1 MVNSLKNSI
10 QLLRPTLIV
19 LALGLTG
26 CQSVGPK
33 LLPGDHFNYNVAV
46 AESSQQQLLLNLV
59 RLRYSETPVFMKV
72 SSVISQ
78 YGRTASANVGAGV
91 NTGLGGDNT
100 ASIAGTGTWSDKPT
114 ITYIPVSGQEFSRN
128 LLTPIPL
135 KSLFQMM
142 QSGWPVDLVI
152 AVAIWSINDVVNE
165 IARPSRRRQ
174 ADPRLDE
181 FFVVWSR
188 LRTHGTLGIRN
199 KVDSSDVILFFRED
213 ASEESLEDI
222 SRFRE
227 LLTLDESIS
236 EYRVIHALIPRNRD
250 EIAVLTGSIWDIMLN
265 LAWKFDVPQ
274 EHIAS
279 GRTSETFRSERT
291 YGIPPIRVQY
301 SKSKPDPEL
310 SFASFQAHGY
320 WYFIDE
326 RDRESKRTFSFLEL
340 LLSLAVTNMADQSP
354 VITISN

>member
-1 MVNSLKNSI
+1 MLNSLENSI
-10 QLLRPTLIV
+10 QLLRLALIV
-19 LALGLTG
+19 LALGVTG

-33 LLPGDHFNYNVAV
+33 LLPDDQFNYNAAV
-46 AESSQQQLLLNLV
+46 AESSQQQLLINLV

-78 YGRTASANVGAGV
+78 YTRAVSANVSAGA

-100 ASIAGTGTWSDKPT
+100 ASIGGTGVWSDKPT
-114 ITYIPVSGQEFSRN
+114 ITYLPVSGQEFSRN
-128 LLTPIPL
+128 LLTPIST
-135 KSLFQMM
+135 KSIFQMM
-142 QSGWPVDLVI
+142 QSGWPADLVV
-152 AVAIWSINDVVNE
+152 AVTMWSINDVTNE

-174 ADPRLDE
+174 ADRRLDQ

-188 LRTHGTLGIRN
+188 LRTQGALDIRIN
-199 KVDSSDVILFFRED
+199 VDNSDVILFLRED

-236 EYRVIHALIPRNRD
+236 EYRIIQALIPRNRD

-279 GRTSETFRSERT
+279 GRTSETFQSERT
-291 YGIPPIRVQY
+291 YGVPPIRLQY
-301 SKSKPDPEL
+301 SKSKPDPKL
-310 SFASFQAHGY
+310 SFASVQAHGY
-320 WYFIDE
+320 WFFIDE
-326 RDRESKRTFSFLEL
+326 RDRESKRTFSFLQL
-340 LLSLAVTNMADQSP
+340 LLSLAETNMADQSP
-354 VITISN
+354 VVTISN